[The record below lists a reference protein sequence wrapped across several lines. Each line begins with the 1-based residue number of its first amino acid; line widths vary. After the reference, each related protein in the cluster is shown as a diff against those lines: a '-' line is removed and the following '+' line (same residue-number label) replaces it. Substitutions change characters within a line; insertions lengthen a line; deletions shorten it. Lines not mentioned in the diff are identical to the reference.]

1 MITDT
6 EGIVLRQVRT
16 VGGRRMIL
24 LFSRKFGKINV
35 GTSINEGGKNKSALA
50 VRPFTNG
57 RYELF
62 KGRESYNLNSGQVLQ
77 SFYRIGEDL
86 DKYMAASY
94 VLELTEKLLPEEMAQ
109 PRLYQLLLDFLEE
122 MEQRE
127 KKHGTLVMAY
137 IIKALDILG
146 TMPCLDQCAACG
158 CRPESTSGA
167 SPDSGNGRP
176 AGLHLFSVEEGGMV
190 CDACGQQ
197 LRKENGRALIYDT
210 NFGIVDIL
218 KYFQKHPL
226 SDFRRLALEEKTL
239 EKLQHILRQYLA
251 YHLDVKELKS
261 EVFFSEN
268 PSGHLF

>member
-109 PRLYQLLLDFLEE
+109 PRLYQLLLDFLAE
-122 MEQRE
+122 MEQRG

-137 IIKALDILG
+137 MVKALDILG

-158 CRPESTSGA
+158 CKADSGA
-167 SPDSGNGRP
+167 DRATDSGSGSP
-176 AGLHLFSVEEGGMV
+176 GGLHLFSVEEGGMI
-190 CDACGQQ
+190 CASCGQQ
-197 LRKENGRALIYDT
+197 LRKENGRALIYEIK
-210 NFGIVDIL
+210 FGIVDIL

-239 EKLQHILRQYLA
+239 EMLQRILRQYLA
-251 YHLDVKELKS
+251 YHLDIKELKS

-268 PSGHLF
+268 LNGQLF

>member
-24 LFSRKFGKINV
+24 LFSQKFGKINV

-94 VLELTEKLLPEEMAQ
+94 VLELTEKLIPEEMAQ
-109 PRLYQLLLDFLEE
+109 PRLYQLLLDFLGE

-137 IIKALDILG
+137 LVKALDILG
-146 TMPCLDQCAACG
+146 TMPCLNQCTACG
-158 CRPESTSGA
+158 CSG
-167 SPDSGNGRP
+167 SEH
-176 AGLHLFSVEEGGMV
+176 LHLFSVEEGGML

-197 LRKENGRALIYDT
+197 LRKENGRALIYEI

-261 EVFFSEN
+261 EGFFSEN
-268 PSGHLF
+268 PSGQLF

>member
-127 KKHGTLVMAY
+127 KKHGTCQRVLE
-137 IIKALDILG
+137 IR
-146 TMPCLDQCAACG
+146 CAARC
-158 CRPESTSGA
+158 
-167 SPDSGNGRP
+167 
-176 AGLHLFSVEEGGMV
+176 LHYVEAVDLAEGV
-190 CDACGQQ
+190 IA
-197 LRKENGRALIYDT
+197 
-210 NFGIVDIL
+210 
-218 KYFQKHPL
+218 
-226 SDFRRLALEEKTL
+226 RL
-239 EKLQHILRQYLA
+239 
-251 YHLDVKELKS
+251 V
-261 EVFFSEN
+261 VFFQVVEPHGAYSASTEHGFRKHLN
-268 PSGHLF
+268 SHSGYI

>member
-94 VLELTEKLLPEEMAQ
+94 VLELTEKLIPEEMAQ
-109 PRLYQLLLDFLEE
+109 PRLYQLLLDFLGE

-137 IIKALDILG
+137 LVKALDILG
-146 TMPCLDQCAACG
+146 TMPCLNQCTACG
-158 CRPESTSGA
+158 CGGSEH
-167 SPDSGNGRP
+167 
-176 AGLHLFSVEEGGMV
+176 LHLFSVEEGGML

-197 LRKENGRALIYDT
+197 LRKENGRALIYEI

-261 EVFFSEN
+261 EGFFSEN
-268 PSGHLF
+268 PSGQLF

>member
-94 VLELTEKLLPEEMAQ
+94 VLELTEKLLPEELPQ

-137 IIKALDILG
+137 MVKALDILG
-146 TMPCLDQCAACG
+146 TMPCLDQCTACG
-158 CRPESTSGA
+158 CSG
-167 SPDSGNGRP
+167 SEH
-176 AGLHLFSVEEGGMV
+176 LHLFSVEEGGML
-190 CDACGQQ
+190 CDTCGQQ
-197 LRKENGRALIYDT
+197 LRKENGRALIYEI

-261 EVFFSEN
+261 EFFFSEN